1 MRVCCKFGVTK
12 NQFTMTN
19 LIEVWKDIKD
29 YEGLYQISNLGRV
42 KSLAR
47 TRKSAWGVTVAVNE
61 CIRKQGKNHKGYN
74 LVGLLKHAIH
84 NTKVVHLLV
93 WDHFGIG
100 QRDGMIITVDH
111 IDNDKNNNRIDN
123 LQLLP
128 NRDNNS
134 KNRPGIY
141 PTGVFVNV
149 GSKRFYAGITVNKK
163 YIYLGSFTTVNDASN
178 AYQMAKN
185 NL

>member
-1 MRVCCKFGVTK
+1 
-12 NQFTMTN
+12 MTN
-19 LIEVWKDIKD
+19 LIEVWKDINN
-29 YEGLYQISNLGRV
+29 YEGKYQISNLGRV
-42 KSLAR
+42 KSLSR
-47 TRKSAWGVTVAVNE
+47 IVIRPRRGSITIKE
-61 CIRKQGKNHKGYN
+61 IIRKQGKNHKGYN
-74 LVGLLKHAIH
+74 LISLNNGVSLKTH
-84 NTKVVHLLV
+84 VVHLLV

-100 QRDGMIITVDH
+100 HRDGMIITVDH
-111 IDNDKNNNRIDN
+111 IDNDKDNNRINN

-163 YIYLGSFTTVNDASN
+163 YIYLGSFSTVNDASN
-178 AYQMAKN
+178 AYQAAKN